1 MSIQSH
7 GHEHEFEPQMGLPE
21 RLPRGE
27 QLLWQGKP
35 HAPTLALRVFHL
47 RKVAL
52 YFGLLMLL
60 SVANSMADGAT
71 LATALRG
78 LLGLPLL
85 LAFTALSLLAALA
98 WFTASTT
105 VYTLTDRRVVM
116 RVGIVLTLTFNLPL
130 RWIAG
135 AELAR
140 LPGDRGDIALAL
152 AGEDRIAWL
161 QLWPHV
167 KPWQLRR
174 PQPTLRAIAQAPA
187 VAQQLV
193 QAWQAAT
200 GQVVVAAQGEDRVAA
215 PSPSPAGPGDERAG
229 SHWQPSPT

>member
-7 GHEHEFEPQMGLPE
+7 GHEHEFEPQHGLPE

-27 QLLWQGKP
+27 QLLWQGSP
-35 HAPTLALRVFHL
+35 HFPTLALRVFHV
-47 RKVAL
+47 RKVAA
-52 YFGLLMLL
+52 YFGVLMAL
-60 SVANSMADGAT
+60 SVANEVADGAP
-71 LATALRG
+71 LAAAMQG

-85 LAFTALSLLAALA
+85 LAFSAVALLTVLA

-105 VYTLTDRRVVM
+105 VYTLTDHRVVM

-140 LPGDRGDIALAL
+140 TRQGHGDLALSL

-167 KPWQLRR
+167 KPWKLRR
-174 PQPTLRAIAQAPA
+174 PQPTLRAVPDAER
-187 VAQQLV
+187 VAQLLA

-200 GQVVVAAQGEDRVAA
+200 GLQAQAAAKPDADAPAAA
-215 PSPSPAGPGDERAG
+215 PSAVARP
-229 SHWQPSPT
+229 SHWHPSPT

>member
-7 GHEHEFEPQMGLPE
+7 GHEHEFEPQHGLPE

-27 QLLWQGKP
+27 QLLWQGSP
-35 HAPTLALRVFHL
+35 HFPTLALRVFHV
-47 RKVAL
+47 RKVAI
-52 YFGLLMLL
+52 YFAVLMAL
-60 SVANSMADGAT
+60 SAANEVADGAA
-71 LATALRG
+71 LATALKG
-78 LLGLPLL
+78 LLGMPLM
-85 LAFTALSLLAALA
+85 LAFTALSLLLALA

-130 RWIAG
+130 KWIAG

-140 LPGDRGDIALAL
+140 FRHGHGDLAL
-152 AGEDRIAWL
+152 SLAGSDRIAWL

-174 PQPTLRAIAQAPA
+174 PQPTLRAIADAEA
-187 VAQQLV
+187 VSLRLV
-193 QAWQAAT
+193 KAWQAAT
-200 GQVVVAAQGEDRVAA
+200 GQIVPQTSTPEQAAPAAQ
-215 PSPSPAGPGDERAG
+215 PA
-229 SHWQPSPT
+229 HWQPSPT